1 MNHKAS
7 EGVPRAT
14 SARQRKTQEPNRVKA
29 GIEAH
34 GKRTG
39 EAFDFVQYSYPKW
52 RPHSPEKWMDPKNDG
67 RIPTSQT
74 LLRNL
79 KDKVEKREAQ
89 KYFKGNG
96 SMAALKRPSPYVDG
110 VDFTLLK
117 NEPLKDMTA
126 TATTQ
131 VFEPDPKR
139 PPINI
144 TIQNKGEIFDTTM
157 KRALVPGERWPTA
170 ASKPSCIQQIET
182 GAAHKSIRTLRNIEN
197 QLSIKG
203 APASRADPESA
214 DSVMKKSI
222 LKASAKSNLDLSR
235 GAAGFRVELRRS

>member
-14 SARQRKTQEPNRVKA
+14 SARRRKTQEHNRVKA

-79 KDKVEKREAQ
+79 KDKVDKADAA
-89 KYFKGNG
+89 KYFKGKG
-96 SMAALKRPSPYVDG
+96 SMAALERPGPYVDN

-117 NEPLKDMTA
+117 NEPLKDLTA
-126 TATTQ
+126 TATTRTYDRDARRA
-131 VFEPDPKR
+131 PL
-139 PPINI
+139 NI
-144 TIQNKGEIFDTTM
+144 TVQNKGEIFDTTM
-157 KRALVPGERWPTA
+157 KRSIFPNETWPAVP
-170 ASKPSCIQQIET
+170 SKPSCIQHIET
-182 GAAHKSIRTLRNIEN
+182 GAAHKSIRTLRHLEN
-197 QLSIKG
+197 QMSIKG
-203 APASRADPESA
+203 APASRAAPESA
-214 DSVMKKSI
+214 SSGMKKSI
-222 LKASAKSNLDLSR
+222 LKASAKSNLDLQKD
-235 GAAGFRVELRRS
+235 GAGFSMQLRRS

>member
-14 SARQRKTQEPNRVKA
+14 SARQRKTQEHNRVKA

-52 RPHSPEKWMDPKNDG
+52 RPHSPAKWMDPKNDG

-79 KDKVEKREAQ
+79 KDKVDKVDAE
-89 KYFKGNG
+89 KYFKGKG
-96 SMAALKRPSPYVDG
+96 SMAALKRPGPYVDN

-117 NEPLKDMTA
+117 NEPLKDLTA
-126 TATTQ
+126 TATTRTY
-131 VFEPDPKR
+131 EPDPR
-139 PPINI
+139 RAPLNI
-144 TIQNKGEIFDTTM
+144 TVKNKGEIFDTTM
-157 KRALVPGERWPTA
+157 RRSLFPNEKRSAA
-170 ASKPSCIQQIET
+170 ASKPSCIQHIET
-182 GAAHKSIRTLRNIEN
+182 GAAHKSIRALRHIEN
-197 QLSIKG
+197 QMSIKG
-203 APASRADPESA
+203 EPASRAEPEST

-222 LKASAKSNLDLSR
+222 LKASAKSNLDLQKD
-235 GAAGFRVELRRS
+235 GAGFRMELRRS